1 MNIERF
7 DSEGV
12 AGSFQIEA
20 AQVAGGDRIFK
31 LDGTFDIPCRGG
43 PLESKCTANKAIRE

>member
-1 MNIERF
+1 MRSNDGKYLEKR
-7 DSEGV
+7 G
-12 AGSFQIEA
+12 
-20 AQVAGGDRIFK
+20 IFK